1 MPSFKFGAMPE
12 SDCIT
17 LSDSDDEALEILEEK
32 ISNYGGS
39 SAVGSKPIEVT
50 KDMEKSILDSLRKQ
64 NVSIPEGNFKLKIYA
79 WNGGNVDLS
88 ALDLSAITNS
98 SLLKVNNKVSTTGKA
113 SFVVSAPSSS
123 ITKKEAIKKKNDNS
137 DIICSKSMLGYVFY

>member
-1 MPSFKFGAMPE
+1 MPSFKFGTMPE

-39 SAVGSKPIEVT
+39 STVGSKPIEVT
-50 KDMEKSILDSLRKQ
+50 KDMEKNILDSLRKQ

-79 WNGGNVDLS
+79 RNGGNVDLS

-98 SLLKVNNKVSTTGKA
+98 SLLKVNNKVSTTGIVMGEARYFLTNEGLKA
-113 SFVVSAPSSS
+113 CWNVKMLS
-123 ITKKEAIKKKNDNS
+123 IK
-137 DIICSKSMLGYVFY
+137 